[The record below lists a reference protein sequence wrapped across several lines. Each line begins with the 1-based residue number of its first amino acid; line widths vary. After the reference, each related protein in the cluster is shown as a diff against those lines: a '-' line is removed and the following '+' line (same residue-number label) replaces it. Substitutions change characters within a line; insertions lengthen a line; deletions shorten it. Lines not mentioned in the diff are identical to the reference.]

1 MIINHCLGQTI
12 IGFTSN
18 VKKSEK
24 RKRLWKKNFL
34 AFVTII
40 IVYYYNYDYDYYSI
54 IINNKLLIIN
64 NNYTYV

>member
-24 RKRLWKKNFL
+24 RKRLWEKNFL

-40 IVYYYNYDYDYYSI
+40 IVYYYNYDDYYSI
-54 IINNKLLIIN
+54 ISN